1 MRAGARLSVLI
12 ALALV
17 LVAGGLV
24 GRKGRP
30 QPASPSAGR
39 EAESLMPTA
48 ATTRALT
55 SAWYCPGA
63 TAAPNG
69 VANGTLL
76 VANPTDAD
84 LTANLTL
91 VPSAGQP
98 VAVPFTVAA
107 RSRSIIREADFIQAD
122 HVAALIDF
130 NGGGG
135 VVEQQVTGPLG
146 ASLSPCASEASDHWY
161 FPTGTTDRDRTL
173 LLTLF
178 NPFPG
183 DAIVDLSFAT

>member
-1 MRAGARLSVLI
+1 MRPGARLYVLI

-24 GRKGRP
+24 DRKARP
-30 QPASPSAGR
+30 GPPTPSAGR
-39 EAESLMPTA
+39 QAESLMPTA

-69 VANGTLL
+69 VADGALL
-76 VANPTDAD
+76 IANPTDTD
-84 LTANLTL
+84 LAATLTL
-91 VPSAGQP
+91 VPSTGQA

-130 NGGGG
+130 NGGG
-135 VVEQQVTGPLG
+135 VG
-146 ASLSPCASEASDHWY
+146 AFRLRIAEC
-161 FPTGTTDRDRTL
+161 GLR
-173 LLTLF
+173 
-178 NPFPG
+178 
-183 DAIVDLSFAT
+183 I